1 MMNTI
6 EKYSEIE
13 KENKELKRQNASLY
27 IDNKI
32 LKNAFDKANKYI
44 NRIKLVLEVLSQ
56 TYENFKE
63 NFGKAVSAVKEYD
76 KQGYIDEKEFTNIE
90 LEEDYEH

>member
-1 MMNTI
+1 M
-6 EKYSEIE
+6 
-13 KENKELKRQNASLY
+13 
-27 IDNKI
+27 
-32 LKNAFDKANKYI
+32 DKANKYI

>member
-1 MMNTI
+1 M
-6 EKYSEIE
+6 
-13 KENKELKRQNASLY
+13 
-27 IDNKI
+27 
-32 LKNAFDKANKYI
+32 
-44 NRIKLVLEVLSQ
+44 LEVLSQ